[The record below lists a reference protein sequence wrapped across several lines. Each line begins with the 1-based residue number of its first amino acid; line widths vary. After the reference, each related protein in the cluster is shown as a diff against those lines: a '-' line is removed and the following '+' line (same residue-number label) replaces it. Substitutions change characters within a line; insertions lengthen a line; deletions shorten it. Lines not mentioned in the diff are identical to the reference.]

1 MKSRLRHKIKTGC
14 VNVKRLSLFL
24 VLAAMS
30 CFADKTGLHAARPTL
45 EEGFKSPPMDARPQ
59 TWWHWMNGN
68 VSKAGITADLEA
80 MKEIG
85 LGGVSLFDAGCNIPP
100 GPLKFNSPE
109 TSGDEGEKAF
119 HGRNFFTR
127 YVTI

>member
-59 TWWHWMNGN
+59 TWWHWMDGTRGL
-68 VSKAGITADLEA
+68 SRLRAGQASAIKPNDGRDTMLTGAGMSA
-80 MKEIG
+80 MSIQ
-85 LGGVSLFDAGCNIPP
+85 V
-100 GPLKFNSPE
+100 PE
-109 TSGDEGEKAF
+109 
-119 HGRNFFTR
+119 R
-127 YVTI
+127 

>member
-1 MKSRLRHKIKTGC
+1 MWWRRCSVESC
-14 VNVKRLSLFL
+14 L
-24 VLAAMS
+24 VAIVALTY
-30 CFADKTGLHAARPTL
+30 CGRLHAARPML

-68 VSKAGITADLEA
+68 VTKAGIKADLEA

-85 LGGVSLFDAGCNIPP
+85 LGGATLFDAGCNIPP

-109 TSGDEGEKAF
+109 WFDMVKFAAAEARRLGLSICLPDSCWD
-119 HGRNFFTR
+119 
-127 YVTI
+127 